1 MKINDCINK
10 SLKQVLFCENQNI
23 QDDQEFEF
31 VADMFDDVGG
41 KLVFVG
47 KLKNSQIK
55 FPEEL
60 VIPEEFEEKKV
71 IAIGQSAL
79 ANSSIIK
86 VTLPKT
92 IEEIYKY
99 AFSNCLKLEEVIG
112 LDENIKA
119 IGEGAFF
126 NCGALNEI
134 NLPKGIEKIPQAC
147 FSNCS
152 ALTKVTIPESV
163 KTIEFRAFEKCA
175 ALKSIETNAKTIG
188 SNAFAFCS
196 ELESVK
202 LSGISFIGNYAFNAC
217 KNLKE
222 LVFSDSL
229 DFIDNRAFYNCGSL
243 KEIVIPDSTTVIGAG
258 AFEECGSLTNIT
270 LPSTVKVGD
279 QAFGHCP
286 LKKVNNLE
294 LPEVIINMI
303 TG

>member
-47 KLKNSQIK
+47 NLKNSQIK

-60 VIPEEFEEKKV
+60 VIPEVFEEKKV
-71 IAIGQSAL
+71 IAIGQLAL

-92 IEEIYKY
+92 IEEIYQK
-99 AFSNCLKLEEVIG
+99 AFSNCLKLEEIVG
-112 LDENIKA
+112 LDENVKA
-119 IGEGAFF
+119 IGEEAFF
-126 NCGALNEI
+126 NCRALNEI
-134 NLPKGIEKIPQAC
+134 SLPKGIETIPQSC
-147 FSNCS
+147 FANCVS
-152 ALTKVTIPESV
+152 LTNVTIPESV
-163 KTIEFRAFEKCA
+163 KTIGKRAFEKCT

-188 SNAFAFCS
+188 SQAFAFCS

-202 LSGISFIGNYAFNAC
+202 LSDISFIGNYAFNAC

-243 KEIVIPDSTTVIGAG
+243 KEVVIPDSTTVIGAG
-258 AFEECGSLTNIT
+258 AFEECGSLTDIT

-279 QAFGHCP
+279 QAFGYCP

-303 TG
+303 TR